1 MCQEIQ
7 VGGLPTGGYGRCA
20 PECGFLRVSSIA
32 PTATVGAE
40 GMEALC
46 V

>member
-1 MCQEIQ
+1 M
-7 VGGLPTGGYGRCA
+7 GGLLGDVMGTGAYGRCA

-32 PTATVGAE
+32 PIATVGAE
-40 GMEALC
+40 GMEALH